1 LREREGREKEEGFI
15 EDFIEDFIDLR
26 ADDEEGFL
34 PKQKK

>member
-1 LREREGREKEEGFI
+1 MRREGREKE